1 MAEDR
6 KSRVK
11 ILGPRGEV
19 VYDQIL
25 AEVEFDSSDKTV
37 EGQTEVARGS
47 KEVDIMV
54 GEGCTLIIEEV

>member
-6 KSRVK
+6 KSRAK

-25 AEVEFDSSDKTV
+25 AELRF
-37 EGQTEVARGS
+37 
-47 KEVDIMV
+47 
-54 GEGCTLIIEEV
+54 LINSLESLG